1 MDLQPLLHICTLICW
16 LFVIYTYIV
25 LQDVMDYI
33 HMCIYMCANI
43 AEGYDMVML
52 ISSQPGGNRK
62 MDEASCSR

>member
-1 MDLQPLLHICTLICW
+1 M
-16 LFVIYTYIV
+16 Y
-25 LQDVMDYI
+25 
-33 HMCIYMCANI
+33 IYMCANI